1 MLPFRRSETEAR
13 DGIRA
18 WYGRL
23 WLAPSALKR
32 RALTDTVRG
41 VYLPYWTFD
50 AQVEADWTAEAGH
63 YYYETETYVVNGQTR
78 TRQVQRIRWE
88 PAAGHVSHFFDDDL
102 VCASVG
108 VQPALVRGIEPFP
121 THELKPY
128 DAGYVAGWVVERY
141 QIDLVGAAQRARAA
155 MDAKLQALCAQQ
167 MPGDTYRNLV
177 VARRLLEAD
186 VQAHPGAGLAPDLH
200 VRRAALPVRDE
211 RRHRRRARRVSEES
225 VEDRAARSRDLHH
238 RRHRHVDGG
247 KGLALMLAVIVTG
260 VSRGLGEALA
270 AELLARDCRVLGV
283 GRTSSARLASD
294 RYRFVSCDLSQ
305 AAELFALLEPG
316 FRCDRG
322 RTARRRVP
330 VNNAAEDPD
339 DQRVDLFKGFHA
351 GKQLVAPDV
360 VAHKVVD
367 RLVLGPVEHGRTY
380 SYAELSSR
388 WHAVVGCAQ
397 SSFGQRAIPKT
408 IAPPAAAACDSR

>member
-1 MLPFRRSETEAR
+1 MARAEVCGRHVPEFVSEVSPAPGDRSIEAQQKFACPACGGEAVWDPARGKLVCPFCGTESPARIDASGAVVEHDLVAALRAIPDAARGWRIEARQVRCQSCNAISVIDAARQAQNCPFCGSAQLVPYTEAKQAFRPESVLPFRVSETAAR

-63 YYYETETYVVNGQTR
+63 YYYETETVMVNGRPQ

-121 THELKPY
+121 TRELKPY
-128 DAGYVAGWVVERY
+128 DAAYVAGWVVERY

-167 MPGDTYRNLV
+167 IRGDTYRNLAV
-177 VARRLLEAD
+177 HAD
-186 VQAHPGAGLAPDLH
+186 YSRQTFKHILAP
-200 VRRAALPVRDE
+200 AW
-211 RRHRRRARRVSEES
+211 
-225 VEDRAARSRDLHH
+225 
-238 RRHRHVDGG
+238 
-247 KGLALMLAVIVTG
+247 
-260 VSRGLGEALA
+260 
-270 AELLARDCRVLGV
+270 LL
-283 GRTSSARLASD
+283 
-294 RYRFVSCDLSQ
+294 
-305 AAELFALLEPG
+305 
-316 FRCDRG
+316 
-322 RTARRRVP
+322 
-330 VNNAAEDPD
+330 
-339 DQRVDLFKGFHA
+339 
-351 GKQLVAPDV
+351 
-360 VAHKVVD
+360 
-367 RLVLGPVEHGRTY
+367 TY
-380 SYAELSSR
+380 SYGTRSFQCVMNGVTGAVRGEYPKSPWKIALLVIGVIVLVVIFMSLSR
-388 WHAVVGCAQ
+388 RQ
-397 SSFGQRAIPKT
+397 
-408 IAPPAAAACDSR
+408 

>member
-1 MLPFRRSETEAR
+1 MTSGQIEAAQPKFACPACGGEAVWSPAKAKLVCPFCGTESPARLAANGAILEHDLAAALRAIPDAARGWRADIREVRCQSCNAISVLDPSRQAQTCAFCGSAQLVPYEETKPAFRPESVLPFRRSESEAR

-50 AQVEADWTAEAGH
+50 AHVEADWTAESGH

-78 TRQVQRIRWE
+78 TRQVQRIRWQ

-155 MDAKLQALCAQQ
+155 MDVKLQALCAREIH
-167 MPGDTYRNLV
+167 GDTYRNLAV
-177 VARRLLEAD
+177 DADYSKQTFKHTLAPIWLLTYTYGARRFQCVMNGVTGAVRGEYPKSPWKIALL
-186 VQAHPGAGLAPDLH
+186 VLAIFI
-200 VRRAALPVRDE
+200 VVVIVMSMA
-211 RRHRRRARRVSEES
+211 
-225 VEDRAARSRDLHH
+225 
-238 RRHRHVDGG
+238 G
-247 KGLALMLAVIVTG
+247 KG
-260 VSRGLGEALA
+260 
-270 AELLARDCRVLGV
+270 
-283 GRTSSARLASD
+283 
-294 RYRFVSCDLSQ
+294 
-305 AAELFALLEPG
+305 
-316 FRCDRG
+316 
-322 RTARRRVP
+322 
-330 VNNAAEDPD
+330 
-339 DQRVDLFKGFHA
+339 
-351 GKQLVAPDV
+351 
-360 VAHKVVD
+360 
-367 RLVLGPVEHGRTY
+367 
-380 SYAELSSR
+380 
-388 WHAVVGCAQ
+388 
-397 SSFGQRAIPKT
+397 
-408 IAPPAAAACDSR
+408 